1 MALRFRNDRKNAFCL
16 SSQLK
21 HSICPNTNYPI
32 NEIEQFVYRQTS
44 FALQQLIHMKET
56 QEAEIKTMKKGIK
69 PCQAKITLLQ
79 NRLDNLRNEKRKLF
93 ELLSD
98 RTLSPNDFCFQKSTL
113 QESIDSV
120 QRDLNKLHQ
129 ELEKLSGCS
138 VSDELIHLAEIASE
152 YLASGKLTEELLQN
166 YIETI
171 IIYGPGNYQIK
182 WKHENLFA
190 TLLEHSLMTDQNLT
204 NDDST
209 LSPQECE
216 VPHI

>member
-1 MALRFRNDRKNAFCL
+1 M
-16 SSQLK
+16 
-21 HSICPNTNYPI
+21 
-32 NEIEQFVYRQTS
+32 
-44 FALQQLIHMKET
+44 
-56 QEAEIKTMKKGIK
+56 
-69 PCQAKITLLQ
+69 
-79 NRLDNLRNEKRKLF
+79 F

-98 RTLSPNDFCFQKSTL
+98 GTLSTDDFYFQKSTL

-152 YLASGKLTEELLQN
+152 HLASGKLTEELLQN

-171 IIYGPGNYQIK
+171 IIYGPGNYQVK
-182 WKHENLFA
+182 WKHENLFV
-190 TLLEHSLMTDQNLT
+190 TLLEQSLMTDQNLT

-209 LSPQECE
+209 LQPQECE